1 MADIE
6 DTGFGIESI
15 NLIDNSIATVSS
27 ANTIINILSSIHPVF
42 SSDGKDNK
50 LVEKSNF
57 ADVLTEYGSD
67 FADINKYGQ
76 QNLNAQQV
84 LAGGGTVYLCRLLPE
99 NARTAHLA
107 IKIGVKATNSIPLY
121 KRDAYGDYVLD
132 DNGNKVPVTVEKITT
147 GGNLT
152 TTYNKVDTATV
163 TTPSTSENYY
173 KLVKV
178 DDPSAAAEQFP
189 PNELYVKEGGTLK
202 LVDTTAEGF
211 PEASTDYYNLELM
224 DAENDRAFEEG
235 QEYYTIKVTSDGVE
249 VTKEQ
254 VPAYTSGISF
264 KVIVEHSD
272 KDSDYVKYPTAKKM
286 SAKFKTIP
294 TVEDEDGYK
303 IFPLEYIY
311 YYANGKCGN
320 NYGIRIINDFARDE
334 KVDDGRRYQMFLVR
348 KNSSGYETLS
358 IGNGIS
364 YSYNPEAQV
373 SKTITTLEGLQKAYN
388 NYNGTEEKQVQI
400 EYYQNNYTE
409 LVKEIESIL
418 SEELVVTE
426 GVDTKNLRTP
436 KTVEE
441 VDFFNGY
448 AKDGYSFD
456 NVQIDE
462 KSVDLSVPAY
472 LAGGS
477 NGDFDTLTGD
487 ALQASKDSLLAK
499 FFNADIDT
507 ANLVDVL
514 RCDGAII
521 YDANYSMETKL
532 AMTQLIKYRR
542 DVCVVFDCGDT
553 DNILDAVNI
562 GTQIKDM
569 VSLAGENYAIVP
581 HCGVTTNRA
590 VNVHVT
596 GTYEFAGGITSLYRR
611 SPFTIY
617 AGKPNDN
624 GCVKNM
630 IFDWVVEETKPKGYY
645 EKLAKNARLY
655 YAIDLGKA
663 VSTFATG
670 NTTGRNVYFFSNA
683 NLYGEKLSKLAE
695 FRNGILVNDIRR
707 ILKLVLCKYT
717 FDSEGAEAAIA
728 KAREDLIKQFNNRY
742 PANVSIALNLYQ
754 TERDALLN
762 QATCQVT
769 VTFPD
774 VFETWNC
781 TIIAARNGTTEA

>member
-15 NLIDNSIATVSS
+15 NLIDNSIATVSN
-27 ANTIINILSSIHPVF
+27 ATTIINILSSIHPVF

-50 LVEKSNF
+50 LVEKSSYSE
-57 ADVLTEYGSD
+57 VLTEYGSD

-84 LAGGGTVYLCRLLPE
+84 LANGGTVYLCRLLPE

-107 IKIGVKATNSIPLY
+107 IKIGVKAVNSIPLY
-121 KRDAYGDYVLD
+121 KRDAYGEYILD
-132 DNGNKVPVTVEKITT
+132 DNGDKIPVTVDRVQTSGQVDVKF
-147 GGNLT
+147 
-152 TTYNKVDTATV
+152 NKVDTNTV
-163 TTPSTSENYY
+163 TTPT
-173 KLVKV
+173 V
-178 DDPSAAAEQFP
+178 
-189 PNELYVKEGGTLK
+189 G
-202 LVDTTAEGF
+202 
-211 PEASTDYYNLELM
+211 TDYYELV
-224 DAENDRAFEEG
+224 DDGTSLSAFTLG
-235 QEYYTIKVTSDGVE
+235 TEYYTKEDDSDDVTLVEDTSFNTPTPGTHYYHFNLLEDETFESGKTYYTLTTSTTGTE
-249 VTKEQ
+249 VTTVKT
-254 VPAYTSGISF
+254 PAYTSGIEF
-264 KVIVEHSD
+264 KVFVDHAD
-272 KDSDYVKYPTAKKM
+272 KDSDYTKYPTAKKM
-286 SAKFKTIP
+286 SSKFKTIP
-294 TVEDEDGYK
+294 SVEDEDGYK

-348 KNSSGYETLS
+348 KASTGYETLS

-364 YSYNPEAQV
+364 FSYNPEAQV
-373 SKTITTLEGLQKAYN
+373 SKTVTTLEGLQKAYP
-388 NYNGTEEKQVQI
+388 NYDGTNEKQIQI
-400 EYYQNNYTE
+400 DYYQNNYTE
-409 LVKEIESIL
+409 LTKEIENIL
-418 SEELVVTE
+418 SQELIVSS
-426 GVDTKNLRTP
+426 GVDKSNLRLLSS
-436 KTVEE
+436 VNEA
-441 VDFFNGY
+441 DFFNGY
-448 AKDGYSFD
+448 AKDGYTFD
-456 NVQIDE
+456 NVIIDE
-462 KSVDLSVPAY
+462 KSADLSVPAY
-472 LAGGS
+472 LQGGTD
-477 NGDFDTLTGD
+477 GDFDTLSGD
-487 ALQASKDSLLAK
+487 DLEACKESLLSK

-507 ANLVDVL
+507 ANLTDVL

-542 DVCVVFDCGDT
+542 DICVLFDCGFT
-553 DNILDAVNI
+553 DNVLDAVNI
-562 GTQIKDM
+562 GTQIKEM
-569 VSLAGENYAIVP
+569 ITNYGENYAIMP
-581 HCGVTTNRA
+581 HCGVTTNRS
-590 VNVHVT
+590 VNVNVT
-596 GTYEFAGGITSLYRR
+596 GTYEFAGGITALYRR

-663 VSTFATG
+663 VSTVATG
-670 NTTGRNVYFFSNA
+670 NTTGRNVYFFANS
-683 NLYGEKLSKLAE
+683 NLYSEKLSKLAE

-707 ILKLVLCKYT
+707 ILKLTLCKYT
-717 FDSEGAEAAIA
+717 FDAEGADAAIA
-728 KAREDLIKQFNNRY
+728 KAREELVKQFNNRY